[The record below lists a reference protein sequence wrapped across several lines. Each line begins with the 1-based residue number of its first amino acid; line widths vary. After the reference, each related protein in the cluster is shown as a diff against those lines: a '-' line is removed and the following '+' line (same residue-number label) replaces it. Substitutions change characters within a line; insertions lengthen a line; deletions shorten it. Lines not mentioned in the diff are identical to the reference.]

1 MIAPVRETDHES
13 YASVFISSSRTDNLN
28 DYLTMRLF
36 LFFFKR
42 RCVCLNPEVRKHGVC
57 ESENAS
63 TWQDSLARSLADSA
77 DVCITL
83 HAPKP
88 CIASMEDE
96 GSFAFR
102 QAR

>member
-1 MIAPVRETDHES
+1 MAFVKARMLVLGKT
-13 YASVFISSSRTDNLN
+13 
-28 DYLTMRLF
+28 
-36 LFFFKR
+36 
-42 RCVCLNPEVRKHGVC
+42 
-57 ESENAS
+57 
-63 TWQDSLARSLADSA
+63 RSLADSA